1 VKLELKELINA
12 LDSSVKLQLE
22 HAAQRCIIR
31 GGNEILI
38 EDIFFVMCEQE
49 DVLFT
54 ALLEQYNIKLEDMKQ
69 ALLHGVK
76 VTSSESSSP
85 VFSSSL
91 VLFLEDAYMISKINL
106 DLEYITSAAL
116 ILSLF
121 DNSIKYFNTAYF
133 KLLQN
138 IPIEEVKSL
147 IKGLNQEAQTVH
159 KKVEKKEEGELEKYT
174 TNLTLMAKNGEID
187 PVLCRDEEIKQAI
200 DILLRR
206 RKNNPIIVGEA
217 GVGKTAIVEGL
228 ALKIINKEVPT
239 HLYNA
244 QILSLDLGALQ
255 AGASVKGEFER
266 RLQAVINEIQSS
278 SAFIILFI
286 DEAHNLIGAG
296 GSEGSG
302 DAANLLKPALARG
315 KLKTIAATTWLEY
328 RKYFEKDAALSRR
341 FQKIDI
347 LEPNVDEAVTIIRG
361 LASKY
366 EEVHDVYIEDEAIR
380 AAATLSARYITGRQL
395 PDKAIDVLDTACAN
409 VKISKSNEPFVL
421 VKIKNQIIELKRQKD
436 YINRDNDLDLKDYTK
451 EIKSIQKAIEVLEK
465 EENIVKELWLAQK
478 EIMHNLESAILEGN
492 KDETK
497 VLSAKLKELQKENSY
512 IYKNVNKEQIAE
524 VISSWTGIPLGN
536 MAIEQVQD
544 VLSLENRM
552 KDRIIGQDGA
562 IKYLN
567 KFLQISTAGLKKENA
582 PSGVF
587 LLVGPSGVGKTET
600 ALSIADLLYGGERFI
615 TTINMTEFQEKHTVS
630 RLIGSPPGYVG
641 YGDGGQ
647 LTDPVRVKPYSVVL
661 LDEIEK
667 AHPDVLNIFYQ
678 MFDKGVL
685 NDGEGREIDFS
696 NTIILMTSNLATAE
710 ITSLCQENENIT
722 IDEISKEITP
732 ILSSYLKPALLG
744 RMNVI
749 PYMNLKED
757 SLKQISRLKL
767 KAIEK
772 QVQKKE
778 MLFSY
783 DEKIL
788 DFIVE
793 ESNALDTGARNIEL
807 IINTHLMP
815 VLSSFILDAAVN
827 KKEIKKIKLSI
838 DKNNIIKVRS

>member
-255 AGASVKGEFER
+255 SGASVKGEFER